1 MKDYIFEYDNYK
13 FVVETDNANNI
24 LLSEIDSN
32 HKHSVT
38 KAIKKF
44 ILFLHKNNIQ
54 YISIYDSKLRDRY
67 TSIIKYIY
75 KKGNNTERWLM
86 GKATFINDKGNL
98 LCKIY

>member
-1 MKDYIFEYDNYK
+1 MKNYIFIFDNYK

-24 LLSEIDSN
+24 LLSETSTD
-32 HKHSVT
+32 HKYSIT

-44 ILFLHKNNIQ
+44 VVFLHQNNIQ

-67 TSIIKYIY
+67 TSIIKYIF

-86 GKATFINDKGNL
+86 SKATFINDKGNL